1 MQKSFNKGITVYSF
15 RDTAVLP
22 PAEAV
27 VRLQPGEYQGVHFTM
42 AAEQQEWVLEKI
54 QRWFEDRDEIILVDS
69 GVTSKAELG
78 FITLEWDGCQI
89 DPLFLAILRDEDFI
103 EDYAVY
109 IRSEEVYA

>member
-1 MQKSFNKGITVYSF
+1 MQNSHKGITVYSF

-22 PAEAV
+22 LAETV
-27 VRLQPGEYQGVHFTM
+27 VRLQPGEYQCVHFTVI
-42 AAEQQEWVLEKI
+42 AEQQEWVLEKI

-69 GVTSKAELG
+69 GVTSKEELG